1 MKRIFIFFVLLAA
14 GWPATYAQITVGGK
28 AGLNV
33 STITDLTMTLMDK
46 PTEKIDI
53 DYEYR
58 LGIHIGGYAHYRF
71 SSTFGLQTELLYS
84 QMGYKVTI
92 PVTDHGGKAYANATA
107 KGLLHYLNL
116 PVLLRFTVPRTGL
129 FLEAGP
135 QAGFLL
141 GNKFSFSGETSEGI
155 KGSIS
160 KKGGIDAK
168 TFDLSAVAGIGYR
181 MNNGLS
187 VSARYIHG
195 FKTSDRRFIPAVSQN
210 RAFQFS
216 IAYDIKTF

>member
-1 MKRIFIFFVLLAA
+1 MKRILILFVLLTA
-14 GWPATYAQITVGGK
+14 GWPATYAQMTVGGK

-33 STITDLTMTLMDK
+33 STITDVSLTFMDK
-46 PTEKIDI
+46 PMEKIDI

-58 LGIHIGGYAHYRF
+58 LGMHVGGYAHYRF

-84 QMGYKVTI
+84 QMGYKETI
-92 PVTDHGGKAYANATA
+92 PVTDYGGKAYANATA
-107 KGLLHYLNL
+107 KGLLHYLTL

-141 GNKFSFSGETSEGI
+141 GNKVSFSADISEEINGN
-155 KGSIS
+155 IS
-160 KKGGIDAK
+160 KKGGIDAQ

-195 FKTSDRRFIPAVSQN
+195 FKTSDRRFIPAISQN

>member
-1 MKRIFIFFVLLAA
+1 
-14 GWPATYAQITVGGK
+14 
-28 AGLNV
+28 
-33 STITDLTMTLMDK
+33 MDK
-46 PTEKIDI
+46 PTEGLDI

-58 LGIHIGGYAHYRF
+58 LGMHVGGYAHYRF

-84 QMGYKVTI
+84 QMGYKETI
-92 PVTDHGGKAYANATA
+92 PVTDYGGKAYANATA
-107 KGLLHYLNL
+107 KGLLHYLTL

-141 GNKFSFSGETSEGI
+141 GNKLSFSADISEEINGN
-155 KGSIS
+155 IS
-160 KKGGIDAK
+160 KKGGIDAQ

-195 FKTSDRRFIPAVSQN
+195 FKTSDRRFIPAISQN

>member
-1 MKRIFIFFVLLAA
+1 MKRILILFVLLTA
-14 GWPATYAQITVGGK
+14 GWPATYAQMTVGGK

-33 STITDLTMTLMDK
+33 STITDVSLTLMDK
-46 PTEKIDI
+46 PTEGLDI

-58 LGIHIGGYAHYRF
+58 LGMHVGGYAHYRF

-84 QMGYKVTI
+84 QMGYKETI
-92 PVTDHGGKAYANATA
+92 PVTDYGGKAYANATA
-107 KGLLHYLNL
+107 KGLLHYLTL

-141 GNKFSFSGETSEGI
+141 GNKLSFSADISEEINGN
-155 KGSIS
+155 IS
-160 KKGGIDAK
+160 KKGGIDAQ

-195 FKTSDRRFIPAVSQN
+195 FKTSDSRFIPAVSQN

>member
-1 MKRIFIFFVLLAA
+1 MKRILILFVLLTA
-14 GWPATYAQITVGGK
+14 GWPATYAQMTVGGK

-33 STITDLTMTLMDK
+33 STITDVSLTLMDK
-46 PTEKIDI
+46 PTEGLDI

-58 LGIHIGGYAHYRF
+58 LGMHVGGYAHYRF

-84 QMGYKVTI
+84 QMGYKETI
-92 PVTDHGGKAYANATA
+92 PVTDYGGKAYANATA
-107 KGLLHYLNL
+107 KGLLHYLTL

-141 GNKFSFSGETSEGI
+141 GNKLSFSADISEKINGN
-155 KGSIS
+155 IS
-160 KKGGIDAK
+160 KKEGIDAQ

-195 FKTSDRRFIPAVSQN
+195 FKTSDRRFIPAISQN

>member
-1 MKRIFIFFVLLAA
+1 MKRILILFVLLTA
-14 GWPATYAQITVGGK
+14 GWPATYAQMTVGGK

-33 STITDLTMTLMDK
+33 STITDANQTLMNK
-46 PTEKIDI
+46 PTEGLDI

-58 LGIHIGGYAHYRF
+58 LGMHIGGYAHYRF

-84 QMGYKVTI
+84 QMGYKETI

-107 KGLLHYLNL
+107 KGLLHYLTL

-141 GNKFSFSGETSEGI
+141 GNKLSFSAEISEGTE
-155 KGSIS
+155 GSIS

-168 TFDLSAVAGIGYR
+168 AFDLSAVAGIGYR

-187 VSARYIHG
+187 LSARYIHG
-195 FKTSDRRFIPAVSQN
+195 FKTSDRGFIPAISQN

>member
-1 MKRIFIFFVLLAA
+1 MKRILILFVLLTA
-14 GWPATYAQITVGGK
+14 GWPATYAQMTVGGK

-33 STITDLTMTLMDK
+33 STITDLTMTPMDK
-46 PTEKIDI
+46 STEGLDI

-58 LGIHIGGYAHYRF
+58 LGIHIGGYAHYQF

-92 PVTDHGGKAYANATA
+92 PVTDYGGKAYANATA
-107 KGLLHYLNL
+107 KGLLHYLTL

-141 GNKFSFSGETSEGI
+141 GNKVSFGGETSEGI

-195 FKTSDRRFIPAVSQN
+195 FKTSDREFIPAVSQN

>member
-1 MKRIFIFFVLLAA
+1 MKRILILFVLLTA
-14 GWPATYAQITVGGK
+14 GWPATYAQMTVGGK

-33 STITDLTMTLMDK
+33 STITDVTMTPMDK
-46 PTEKIDI
+46 STEGLDI

-58 LGIHIGGYAHYRF
+58 LGMHIGGYAHYRF

-84 QMGYKVTI
+84 QMGYKETI
-92 PVTDHGGKAYANATA
+92 PVTDYGGKAYANATA
-107 KGLLHYLNL
+107 KGLLHYLTL

-141 GNKFSFSGETSEGI
+141 GNKLSFSADISEEINGN
-155 KGSIS
+155 IS
-160 KKGGIDAK
+160 KKGGIDAQ

-195 FKTSDRRFIPAVSQN
+195 FKTSDRRFIPAISQN

>member
-1 MKRIFIFFVLLAA
+1 MKRILILFVLLTA
-14 GWPATYAQITVGGK
+14 GWPATYAQMTVGGK

-33 STITDLTMTLMDK
+33 STITDVSLTFMDK
-46 PTEKIDI
+46 PMEKIDI

-58 LGIHIGGYAHYRF
+58 LGMHVGGYAHYRF

-84 QMGYKVTI
+84 QMGYKETI
-92 PVTDHGGKAYANATA
+92 PVTDYGGKAYANATA
-107 KGLLHYLNL
+107 KGLLHYLTL

-141 GNKFSFSGETSEGI
+141 GNKLSFSADISEEINGN
-155 KGSIS
+155 IS
-160 KKGGIDAK
+160 KKGGIDAQ
-168 TFDLSAVAGIGYR
+168 TFDISAVAGIGYR

-195 FKTSDRRFIPAVSQN
+195 FKTSDRRFIPAISQN

>member
-1 MKRIFIFFVLLAA
+1 MKRILFFLVLLTA

-33 STITDLTMTLMDK
+33 STITDVSLTFMDK

-58 LGIHIGGYAHYRF
+58 LGIHVGGYAHYRF

-84 QMGYKVTI
+84 QMGYKETI
-92 PVTDHGGKAYANATA
+92 PVTDYGGKAYANATA
-107 KGLLHYLNL
+107 KGLLHYLTL

-141 GNKFSFSGETSEGI
+141 GNKLSFSAEISEGI
-155 KGSIS
+155 NGNIS
-160 KKGGIDAK
+160 K
-168 TFDLSAVAGIGYR
+168 V
-181 MNNGLS
+181 
-187 VSARYIHG
+187 
-195 FKTSDRRFIPAVSQN
+195 
-210 RAFQFS
+210 
-216 IAYDIKTF
+216 